1 MRIMYFE
8 GKSFGFLFSRMR
20 IFLLIITIE
29 FKLKKLYFIKK
40 RISYG
45 RYDLYDCKTKNIYM
59 NSNSNTSRQFL
70 SWLNAF
76 PRTVDITEI

>member
-1 MRIMYFE
+1 MYFE

-70 SWLNAF
+70 S
-76 PRTVDITEI
+76 

>member
-29 FKLKKLYFIKK
+29 FKLKNDKCKITLDNLIQKHGKSEGKEKYF
-40 RISYG
+40 S
-45 RYDLYDCKTKNIYM
+45 
-59 NSNSNTSRQFL
+59 FL
-70 SWLNAF
+70 SKIYIYEF
-76 PRTVDITEI
+76 Y